1 MYRKFIILSIAVV
14 LFLACTK
21 TQQKNSA
28 CGTQVCTA
36 LFATVGVHFTDKQ
49 GSPMVVRDY
58 TVFNVSSNKL
68 IFSGAPNVDLVPGY
82 YVVAS
87 DSNIKDF
94 SSNGDNIKVSATDPA
109 TGQTKT
115 ADFKISG
122 GCNCH
127 VEKVSG
133 PDTVAFD

>member
-1 MYRKFIILSIAVV
+1 MYRKFIILLIAVV
-14 LFLACTK
+14 LFSACTK
-21 TQQKNSA
+21 TQQKNTA

-49 GSPMVVRDY
+49 GSPMVIQDY

-94 SSNGDNIKVSATDPA
+94 SSNGDNVKVSATDPA
-109 TGQTKT
+109 TGQIKT
-115 ADFKISG
+115 VDFKISG

-127 VEKVSG
+127 VAKISG

>member
-1 MYRKFIILSIAVV
+1 MYRKFIILLIAVV
-14 LFLACTK
+14 SFSACKK

-49 GSPMVVRDY
+49 GSPMVIQDY

-109 TGQTKT
+109 TGQIKT

>member
-1 MYRKFIILSIAVV
+1 MYRKFIILLIAVV
-14 LFLACTK
+14 LFSACTK

-49 GSPMVVRDY
+49 GSPMVIQDY

-94 SSNGDNIKVSATDPA
+94 SSNGDNVKVSATDPA
-109 TGQTKT
+109 TGQIKT
-115 ADFKISG
+115 VDFKISG

-127 VEKVSG
+127 VAKISG

>member
-1 MYRKFIILSIAVV
+1 MYRKFIILLIAVV
-14 LFLACTK
+14 LFSACTK

-36 LFATVGVHFTDKQ
+36 LFATIGVHFTDKQ

-58 TVFNVSSNKL
+58 TVFNVSSDKQ
-68 IFSGAPNVDLVPGY
+68 IYPGAPGVELVPGY

-94 SSNGDNIKVSATDPA
+94 SSQGDNIKVSATDP
-109 TGQTKT
+109 
-115 ADFKISG
+115 
-122 GCNCH
+122 
-127 VEKVSG
+127 
-133 PDTVAFD
+133 